1 MQEAQAISSGAL
13 NQQVMHVVLLAG
25 KQRIALFPVAAH
37 THNRLRNLI
46 NRYDVWQLNSS
57 LFAVFILVLKAADVQ
72 INQKLQQTDFF
83 FHTSRINACCAVCF
97 LLDNALACL
106 CRSRHLR
113 CIQVLT
119 TDHCFAV
126 IVGGH
131 RNAVRD
137 PLAFAHH
144 RRAGVRN
151 IKVIRQHQS
160 AYHAALGL
168 VVIDFLECRA
178 TKTNIE
184 QQLIKVRCVL
194 FHHCRDLVVHEVPHA
209 IRLHQLLTCFLAQ
222 HLRAHRTACGHQ
234 FLERLGLELNN
245 TLCQKWVLHAAR
257 ALERLGTLFK
267 REAQHLHALAV
278 LLFPLFA

>member
-1 MQEAQAISSGAL
+1 MQEAQAIRSGAL
-13 NQQVMHVVLLAG
+13 HQQIMHVVLLAR
-25 KQRIALFPVAAH
+25 KQRIAFFPVAAH
-37 THNRLRNLI
+37 THNRLRDLI
-46 NRYDVWQLNSS
+46 NRDNVWQLDTC

-72 INQKLQQTDFF
+72 INQELKQTDLF
-83 FHTSRINACCAVCF
+83 FHTSGINTRCAVCF

-106 CRSRHLR
+106 RRSRHLR

-144 RRAGVRN
+144 RRTGVGD
-151 IKVIRQHQS
+151 VQVVWQHQS
-160 AYHAALGL
+160 THHAALGL
-168 VVIDFLECRA
+168 IVINFLECRA
-178 TKTNIE
+178 AKANIE

-194 FHHCRDLVVHEVPHA
+194 FHHRSELVVHKVTHA

-222 HLRAHRTACGHQ
+222 HLRAHRTARGHQ
-234 FLERLGLELNN
+234 FLQCL
-245 TLCQKWVLHAAR
+245 
-257 ALERLGTLFK
+257 
-267 REAQHLHALAV
+267 
-278 LLFPLFA
+278 